1 METLNDYKLLKKH
14 YTEKFAQ
21 LCRDLFPTILETP
34 GKLYEL
40 ISSLFAPNKFLYDDL
55 LSENSINKFKDYIY
69 KEYDKDVAE
78 LKHTTKTPEEL
89 LDEVG
94 YILYECKTEV
104 DIQSFRKYY
113 RRNDGKVP
121 VYKEGTKPEIHN
133 GEELCTFN
141 GGRLDSCYVFF
152 AVKKNVDEIKRED
165 FKNPKRQD
173 KYGTSVISIQ
183 FTRGDVNHLS
193 IKNRYNH
200 TIVDCN
206 PDATFSNDLD
216 NIIAGLTDAFVKKY
230 GFNLEEKRSSDFGLP
245 GYVLASDGRFYK
257 YNYEIDNVYYCVD
270 NIVIENHEP
279 KQYDK
284 AKYIVFENMILNL
297 QNKHFDNM
305 DEHFSEIK
313 INKIEQRVNS
323 ENGTRDIIINDNIVI
338 TLDNQNRIISYIN
351 PEVEKIGDSFLNKNK
366 VLKYIELS
374 NVTKIGD
381 DFLSS
386 NKSLISINLPKVNKI
401 GSRFLFDNNA
411 LECVELPEVQKIG
424 HSFIDRNRLL
434 TSISL
439 PKVEEIGDFSLT
451 HNRVLRHIELPNA
464 KIIGSY
470 FLCENEVLTSIS
482 LPKVEE
488 IGPSFLK
495 YNEVL
500 NHIELPKVIS
510 IGGDFLKCNTA
521 LTHMELPNVEF
532 IDYNFLL
539 SNEVLMHID
548 LPNVKKISTNFLASN
563 EALKYIELP
572 LVEKIEVS
580 FLYRN
585 RVLKSISLPNL
596 ITVYDG
602 FLYNNKALKSISLP
616 KLEII
621 YGSFLFNNR
630 VLNHIELPKVIS
642 IGDDFLKCNTALT
655 SISLPN
661 VEHIKDSFL
670 CCNKGLLSIDLPSVI
685 VIGDSFLFNNLL
697 LGEINLP
704 NIKVIGKSFMKCNAR
719 LRKVVMPDGVT
730 IGNDFLCGLFEEFPD
745 LWSEIIAKTE
755 PTEDLTR

>member
-1 METLNDYKLLKKH
+1 METINDYKLLKKH
-14 YTEKFAQ
+14 YNEKFAQ

-55 LSENSINKFKDYIY
+55 VSGKRIDDFKELIY
-69 KEYDKDVAE
+69 KEYNKDFGEIVE
-78 LKHTTKTPEEL
+78 TEKTPEEL
-89 LDEVG
+89 FDEVG
-94 YILYECKTEV
+94 YTLYECKTEA
-104 DIQSFRKYY
+104 DIQRFRKYY
-113 RRNDGKVP
+113 KRNDGKVP
-121 VYKEGTKPEIHN
+121 VYKEGTRPERYN

-141 GGRLDSCYVFF
+141 GDRLNQCHVFF
-152 AVKKNVDEIKRED
+152 AVKKNVDEIKREN
-165 FKNPKRQD
+165 FSNPKRQD
-173 KYGTSVISIQ
+173 EYGTSVISIQ

-200 TIVDCN
+200 TVVDCN

-297 QNKHFDNM
+297 QNKRFDNM

-323 ENGTRDIIINDNIVI
+323 EKGTRDIIINDNIVI

-366 VLKYIELS
+366 LLKHIELS
-374 NVTKIGD
+374 NVTEIGD
-381 DFLSS
+381 DFLYS

-401 GSRFLFDNNA
+401 GSKFLIDNNA

-439 PKVEEIGDFSLT
+439 PKVEEIGGNFLS
-451 HNRVLRHIELPNA
+451 HNQILRHIELP
-464 KIIGSY
+464 KVISIGGL
-470 FLCENEVLTSIS
+470 FLNDNVALTSIS
-482 LPKVEE
+482 LPKVEK
-488 IGPSFLK
+488 IGNNFLY

-510 IGGDFLKCNTA
+510 ISWDFLHCNTS
-521 LTHMELPNVEF
+521 LTHIELPNLKLINF
-532 IDYNFLL
+532 DFLYN
-539 SNEVLMHID
+539 NKVLNHIE
-548 LPNVKKISTNFLASN
+548 LPNVKKIDSSFLRNN
-563 EALKYIELP
+563 EALTHIELP
-572 LVEKIEVS
+572 LVEKIEMS
-580 FLYRN
+580 FLYMN
-585 RVLKSISLPNL
+585 KALKSISLPNL
-596 ITVYDG
+596 ITIDDG
-602 FLYNNKALKSISLP
+602 FLYNNTALTSISLP
-616 KLEII
+616 KVEGIENK
-621 YGSFLFNNR
+621 FLFNNQA
-630 VLNHIELPKVIS
+630 LNHIELPKVRYIYKS
-642 IGDDFLKCNTALT
+642 FLHNNTALT

-670 CCNKGLLSIDLPSVI
+670 CCNKRLLSIDLPSVR
-685 VIGDSFLFNNLL
+685 VIRDYFLFNNLL

-704 NIKVIGKSFMKCNAR
+704 NIKVIGKSFMKCNTR
-719 LRKVVMPDGVT
+719 LRKVVMPDGVA
-730 IGNDFLCGLFEEFPD
+730 IGNDFLCGLSEEFPD

-755 PTEDLTR
+755 PMEDLTR